1 MLFETFSP
9 WGFRFSFL
17 VRFKPHGEFNF
28 QLFFVTFTMEF
39 QKIVLFYL
47 QTVTRAQTK
56 QYECRIKYIV
66 RAENI
71 VFREGIKLCL
81 NFKTV
86 KLAFC
91 C

>member
-28 QLFFVTFTMEF
+28 QLLFAIFTKVF

-47 QTVTRAQTK
+47 QTVTRAQ
-56 QYECRIKYIV
+56 IK
-66 RAENI
+66 
-71 VFREGIKLCL
+71 
-81 NFKTV
+81 
-86 KLAFC
+86 
-91 C
+91 

>member
-28 QLFFVTFTMEF
+28 QLLFVTFTMEF

-47 QTVTRAQTK
+47 QTVTRAQ
-56 QYECRIKYIV
+56 IK
-66 RAENI
+66 
-71 VFREGIKLCL
+71 
-81 NFKTV
+81 
-86 KLAFC
+86 
-91 C
+91 